1 MAKDYYDILGVSKDA
16 NDAEI
21 KKAYRKLAHT
31 HHPDKKGGDEAK
43 FKEVNEAYQTLSDPQ
58 KRQQYNQFGSNYQ
71 QAGGG
76 AGGFGGYGNT
86 QGFSF
91 EDLFGQSGFS
101 FGGGFED
108 AFSDVFGGNGRSRSQ
123 GQARGRDIQLEVEI
137 TLEEAYSGISK
148 SVELDLNIACDSCD
162 GTGAQNKKMKQCTEC
177 RGQGFVERQVRTML
191 GNFAQRETCNTCQG
205 RGEIPESICKSCQGK
220 GVKRQRKSIEITVP
234 EGISD
239 GQTLEMRG
247 AGEASLYG
255 GKAGNI
261 YVHIRIKQHKQFE
274 RRGYDIYYT
283 QDIVYTTAA
292 LGGDVDI
299 NTLGGEL
306 NLKIPKSTQS
316 GEIFRIKEK
325 GMPHLQSRGKG
336 DMFVTVR
343 IITPKHLSRRAQQL
357 LKDLQSE
364 GI

>member
-1 MAKDYYDILGVSKDA
+1 MAKDYYEILGVSKDA
-16 NDAEI
+16 NDTEI

-31 HHPDKKGGDEAK
+31 YHPDKKGGDEAK

-71 QAGGG
+71 QAGG
-76 AGGFGGYGNT
+76 AGGFSGYGNA

-108 AFSDVFGGNGRSRSQ
+108 VFSDVFGGGGRGHSQ
-123 GQARGRDIQLEVEI
+123 AHNKGRDIQLEVEI
-137 TLEEAYSGISK
+137 SLEEAYSGISK
-148 SVELDLNIACDSCD
+148 SVELDLDIACDSCE
-162 GTGAQNKKMKQCTEC
+162 GTGAQNKKMKQCPEC
-177 RGQGFVERQVRTML
+177 KGQGFIERQVRTML
-191 GNFAQRETCNTCQG
+191 GNFAQRETCSTCKG

-220 GVKRQRKSIEITVP
+220 GVKRQKKSIEIAVP

-247 AGEASLYG
+247 AGESAAYG

-261 YVHIRIKQHKQFE
+261 YIHIRVKKHKQFE
-274 RRGYDIYYT
+274 RRGDDIYLT
-283 QDIVYTTAA
+283 QDIIYTTAA

-299 NTLGGEL
+299 DTLGGEL

-316 GEIFRIKEK
+316 GEIFRIRDK
-325 GMPHLQSRGKG
+325 GMPHLQGRGNG

-343 IITPKHLSRRAQQL
+343 ITTPKHLSRRAQQL

>member
-1 MAKDYYDILGVSKDA
+1 MAKDYYEILGVSKDA
-16 NDAEI
+16 GDADI

-31 HHPDKKGGDEAK
+31 YHPDKKGGDEAK

-71 QAGGG
+71 QAGG
-76 AGGFGGYGNT
+76 AGGFSGYGNA

-108 AFSDVFGGNGRSRSQ
+108 VFSDVFGGGGRGRS
-123 GQARGRDIQLEVEI
+123 QAQNKGRDIQLEVEI
-137 TLEEAYSGISK
+137 SLEEAYIGISK
-148 SVELDLNIACDSCD
+148 SVELDLDIACDSCE

-177 RGQGFVERQVRTML
+177 KGQGFVERQVRTML
-191 GNFAQRETCNTCQG
+191 GNFAQRETCGTCKG
-205 RGEIPESICKSCQGK
+205 RGEIPEFICKSCQGK
-220 GVKRQRKSIEITVP
+220 GVKRQKKSIEIAVP

-239 GQTLEMRG
+239 GQMLEMRG
-247 AGEASLYG
+247 AGESAAYG

-261 YVHIRIKQHKQFE
+261 YIHIKVKKHKQFE
-274 RRGYDIYYT
+274 RRGDDIYLT
-283 QDIVYTTAA
+283 QDIIYTTAA

-299 NTLGGEL
+299 DTLAGEL

-316 GEIFRIKEK
+316 GEIFRIRDK
-325 GMPHLQSRGKG
+325 GMPHLQGRGRG

-343 IITPKHLSRRAQQL
+343 ITTPKHLSRRAQQL